1 MEFNGEALQCRMIEA
16 GVVEMTFDLQNE
28 SVNKF
33 NRVTMEEYRE
43 VVSLL
48 GKERNLKGLLINSA
62 KEAFIVG
69 ADITEFL
76 GFFQIP
82 LDELTEQIKLQ
93 QQIFLD
99 GPRVEFL
106 FERHRCTGLWIS
118 RGGGGVR
125 RPGATRPE
133 CQ

>member
-1 MEFNGEALQCRMIEA
+1 MEFNGEALQCQMIED

-82 LDELTEQIKLQ
+82 QDTKDTARQKREAIKAKGSKL
-93 QQIFLD
+93 LS
-99 GPRVEFL
+99 
-106 FERHRCTGLWIS
+106 CIS
-118 RGGGGVR
+118 ILKF
-125 RPGATRPE
+125 
-133 CQ
+133 

>member
-1 MEFNGEALQCRMIEA
+1 MEFNGEALQCRMIED

-69 ADITEFL
+69 ADITESVSYTH
-76 GFFQIP
+76 
-82 LDELTEQIKLQ
+82 LTLPTT
-93 QQIFLD
+93 LT
-99 GPRVEFL
+99 V
-106 FERHRCTGLWIS
+106 
-118 RGGGGVR
+118 
-125 RPGATRPE
+125 
-133 CQ
+133 